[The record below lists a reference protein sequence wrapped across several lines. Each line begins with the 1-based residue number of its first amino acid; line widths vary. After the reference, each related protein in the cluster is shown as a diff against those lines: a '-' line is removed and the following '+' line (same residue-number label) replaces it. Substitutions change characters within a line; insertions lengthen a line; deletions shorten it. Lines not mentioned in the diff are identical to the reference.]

1 MTSRDT
7 IRVLLVDDHAVVRI
21 GLRYF
26 LSVAHD
32 ITVVGEASSGA
43 EALARVAELEPD
55 VVLMDLVMPGV
66 DGIATIQALREQHPQ
81 VRVLALTSFSS
92 GDMVLRALEAGAVSY
107 MTKDVQG
114 RDLLSAIRTTY
125 GGRSVL
131 TPEAAEA
138 LVTTFS
144 HSPKP
149 GADLSARE
157 LEVLGLLTLG
167 LSNGQIASRL
177 HISRNTVRHHVQNIL
192 GKLGVVNRTEAVA
205 LALQH
210 GLVSGAAESIGE
222 AGAHRA
228 PPAAS
233 SEEAADEAERE
244 HDYDENESW
253 PGQARSLEL
262 GGN

>member
-1 MTSRDT
+1 MTIPQT
-7 IRVLLVDDHAVVRI
+7 IRVLLVDDHAIVRT

-26 LSVAHD
+26 LAGTGD
-32 ITVVGEASSGA
+32 ITVVGEASNGA
-43 EALARVAELEPD
+43 EALTRVAELQPD
-55 VVLMDLVMPGV
+55 VVLMDLVLPVM
-66 DGIATIQALREQHPQ
+66 DGITATQQLRQHFPQ

-92 GDMVLRALEAGAVSY
+92 GDMVQRALEAGAVSY
-107 MTKDVQG
+107 LMKDVPA
-114 RDLLSAIRTTY
+114 RDLVSAIRATY
-125 GGRSVL
+125 SGRSVL

-167 LSNGQIASRL
+167 LNNGQIATRL

-210 GLVSGAAESIGE
+210 GLVSHTAPHLGEISEQSPSLSLTDEEESETPGE
-222 AGAHRA
+222 
-228 PPAAS
+228 
-233 SEEAADEAERE
+233 SE
-244 HDYDENESW
+244 ESW
-253 PGQARSLEL
+253 PSKTRSREQ
-262 GGN
+262 GSN